1 MQDNPRVIKI
11 SDYSLEAFA
20 VYNNDFYDVTLLPLA
35 ATKDIIIEC
44 KRDRKFTLNDLAQVL
59 EKVIV
64 SKNDAAV
71 FFFTWF
77 EPLILHFYDVLKLD
91 RLYGEGNA
99 SIEAYRLT
107 MMPVTDDDLLA
118 WMLSYILSLY
128 RDMSLVQVH
137 VPASE
142 YINAEALLRM
152 IDYQDEE
159 NMLPV
164 EERHYMEEIKDDF
177 IRELDND
184 LILKDADRYTK
195 KLFIRYV
202 NELCELNNFNALR
215 IKGFACLGGNSVF
228 KCDFREAARCMEIL
242 WKEGGFGYAANTLG
256 FICLEGR
263 LTDGVPDY
271 DQAFRYFSI
280 GHAFGISESTFKL
293 AEMFMEGVCVAKN
306 PEMAA
311 SLLEHLYIDA
321 RYRFEQEDF
330 EGAFAEAAMHMGQ
343 LQLKVFND
351 NPVGFKFMHDQ
362 ALDFFLQSKYALMR
376 RSPYG
381 MSHSDRKISEIVD
394 ERLRELSA
402 GVKVYKSSYTTSYP
416 GPVRDFLSYRPSGT
430 YSLELKV
437 LKNSKIK
444 ITIRRISS
452 KNETISPLT
461 LLTYRE
467 FLCCDL
473 TDNVTVTG
481 NEAKVVSIDSDSE
494 LIFDDASIESATDGE
509 TVIRFFHGNKETAV
523 IKAANFTVRR
533 P

>member
-1 MQDNPRVIKI
+1 MKDNPRVIKI
-11 SDYSLEAFA
+11 SEYSLEAFA

-35 ATKDIIIEC
+35 ATKDVIIEC
-44 KRDRKFTLNDLAQVL
+44 KIDRRFTLNDLAQVL

-64 SKNDAAV
+64 NKTDAAV

-77 EPLILHFYDVLKLD
+77 EPLILHFYDVLKLN
-91 RLYGEGNA
+91 RLYGDGPA

-128 RDMSLVQVH
+128 RDLSLVQVH

-142 YINAEALLRM
+142 YINAEELLRM
-152 IDYQDEE
+152 IDLHDEE
-159 NMLPV
+159 SMLPV
-164 EERHYMEEIKDDF
+164 EERHYMDDIKDDY

-202 NELCELNNFNALR
+202 NELCEVNNFNALR

-228 KCDFREAARCMEIL
+228 KCDFKEAARCMEIL

-263 LTDGVPDY
+263 LTDGIPDY

-280 GHAFGISESTFKL
+280 GHAFGISESTYKL
-293 AEMFMEGVCVAKN
+293 AEMFMEGICVAKN

-311 SLLEHLYIDA
+311 SLLERLYIDA

-343 LQLKVFND
+343 LQLKVYND
-351 NPVGFKFMHDQ
+351 NPMGFKFMHDQ

-394 ERLRELSA
+394 ARISELSE
-402 GVKVYKSSYTTSYP
+402 GTKVYKASYKTSYP
-416 GPVRDFLSYRPSGT
+416 GPIRDFLSYRPSGT
-430 YSLELKV
+430 YTLELKI
-437 LKNSKIK
+437 LKNNKIK
-444 ITIRRISS
+444 ITIRRLSS
-452 KNETISPLT
+452 KNDSISPLT

-481 NEAKVVSIDSDSE
+481 NEAKVVSIDSDNE
-494 LIFDDASIESATDGE
+494 LIFDDASIESAPDGE